1 MEKSLNKFAIVADSV
16 MHFPL
21 LRIDERIPLFF
32 RFIDIIDLICLS
44 RFSLYLRIIL
54 EIKGEVCLFRVLKKS

>member
-32 RFIDIIDLICLS
+32 RFIDIIDLMPFQVFFIS
-44 RFSLYLRIIL
+44 SYNPWNKRRSMF
-54 EIKGEVCLFRVLKKS
+54 V

>member
-32 RFIDIIDLICLS
+32 HFIDIIDLMPFQVFFIS
-44 RFSLYLRIIL
+44 SYNP
-54 EIKGEVCLFRVLKKS
+54 